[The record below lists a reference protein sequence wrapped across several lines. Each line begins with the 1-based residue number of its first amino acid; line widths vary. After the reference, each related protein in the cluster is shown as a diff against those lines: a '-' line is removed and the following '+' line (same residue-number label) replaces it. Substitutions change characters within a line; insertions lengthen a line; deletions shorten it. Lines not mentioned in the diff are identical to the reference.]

1 MTTPSMADDLLAQL
15 RASSLGPLSQQLGV
29 SEEETDSAVT
39 AALPL
44 LLGALGS
51 NTQSPSGAQALFGAL
66 ERDHQQTGVNA
77 LQGGGAGGFDVASV
91 LGSLMGGGAQGGGAA
106 GGLGGLLGGLLGGG
120 NQAPSGQQ
128 LNADGILGH
137 ILGNKTSQVEGGL
150 SQATGLSSAN
160 VSKLLMMLAPIVMA
174 YLGRQVSSGKVSSP
188 GELGQVLGQEKAQVQ
203 QQGGVAG
210 GLLGA
215 VFDQNGDGK
224 LDMADLL
231 KLGGQF
237 LNRR

>member
-1 MTTPSMADDLLAQL
+1 MATASLSDDLLAQL

-29 SEEETDSAVT
+29 SEEQTDSAMT

-44 LLGALGS
+44 LLGALGG
-51 NTQSPSGAQALFGAL
+51 NAQNPSEAQALFGAL
-66 ERDHQQTGVNA
+66 QRDHQHTDKNT
-77 LQGGGAGGFDVASV
+77 LQGGDAGGFDVASV
-91 LGSLMGGGAQGGGAA
+91 LGALVGGGAQAGGAA
-106 GGLGGLLGGLLGGG
+106 GGLGGLLGGLLGG
-120 NQAPSGQQ
+120 NQAPSGEQ
-128 LNADGILGH
+128 LNGGGILDH
-137 ILGNKTSQVEGGL
+137 ILGNKASQVESALG
-150 SQATGLSSAN
+150 QATGLSSAN
-160 VSKLLMMLAPIVMA
+160 ISKLLTLLAPIVMA
-174 YLGRQVSSGKVSSP
+174 YLGRQVSSGKLSSP
-188 GELGQVLGQEKAQVQ
+188 GELGQVLGQEKAQAQ
-203 QQGGVAG
+203 QQGGIAG